1 MTHTTAELAPTS
13 ILPPLGTLQ
22 RASAREIFGLLD
34 RLSSVYCPL
43 PAPLPLPL
51 PLPLTL
57 DDVPAPSG
65 LHAASKAY
73 SAPGPDHV
81 VDSGYTS
88 ETEGSSSVG
97 GEDEEDGGGG
107 GGSLPGAVAQD
118 ASTRIAGL
126 RADPFERSF
135 ADRWLA
141 GFLARATTLHSLV
154 ELDLCDRAVDQAAY
168 VLESLLAGGAE
179 EPQQQQGGTGSAAG
193 SSDFTH
199 DFSFELPAGVSADGS
214 DAGPVTV
221 SLRDRIAGADSG
233 KDHDDVG
240 LQLWGSSVV
249 FSDLICSSPAR
260 FSLDKPSLG
269 PGARIIELGAGTG
282 LVSLVLG
289 TLLPRLGVLGPR
301 VIATDYHPAVLD
313 LLKTNITALGDDPAV
328 ETALLDWSATTLAP
342 PFDERAKVLLAA
354 DVVYAPE
361 HATLLRDCATRLLAP
376 DGVFWMLNAVRRNG
390 RFEGVD
396 STVETAFAAADR
408 PAGPDGRV
416 LGILS
421 SERLEKRK
429 GIGRGDESGYR
440 LFQIGWV

>member
-43 PAPLPLPL
+43 PLPAPLPLT
-51 PLPLTL
+51 LPLTL

-88 ETEGSSSVG
+88 ETEGNSSAG
-97 GEDEEDGGGG
+97 GDEDGG

-179 EPQQQQGGTGSAAG
+179 EPQQQKDSGSAAG

-199 DFSFELPAGVSADGS
+199 DFSFEIPAGLSADG
-214 DAGPVTV
+214 GPVTV

-249 FSDLICSSPAR
+249 FSDLLCSSPAR

-289 TLLPRLGVLGPR
+289 TLLPRLGVTDPR
-301 VIATDYHPAVLD
+301 VIATDYHPTVLD
-313 LLKTNITALGDDPAV
+313 LLKTNITALGDDPVV

-361 HATLLRDCATRLLAP
+361 HAALLRDCATRLLAP

-396 STVETAFAAADR
+396 STVETAFAAAER